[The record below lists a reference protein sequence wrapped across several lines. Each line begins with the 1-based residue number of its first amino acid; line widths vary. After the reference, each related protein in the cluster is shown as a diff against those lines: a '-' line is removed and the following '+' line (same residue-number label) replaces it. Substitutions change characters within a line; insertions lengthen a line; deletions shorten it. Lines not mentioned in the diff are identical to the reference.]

1 MSLSLSQGDFTA
13 GHSFSLL
20 LLSCFSLSSPNQ
32 TLGFNNRTFF
42 FVIFNFTSVYIF
54 IFVPGRFHNRAFF
67 FFFSILCMSLS
78 SPNQTLSHG
87 NLTIGLFFIRLRNWI
102 LNINFVSTSLKRSP
116 EKKCGIFLHLMKQYW
131 GLLLI
136 LWMLSAP
143 SNRDRNKEI
152 STYILIWREYWGPDF
167 GLLWK

>member
-1 MSLSLSQGDFTA
+1 MSQGDFTA

-32 TLGFNNRTFF
+32 TLGFDNRTFF

-87 NLTIGLFFIRLRNWI
+87 NLTLGLFE
-102 LNINFVSTSLKRSP
+102 T
-116 EKKCGIFLHLMKQYW
+116 EKLDPQHKFCEYFF
-131 GLLLI
+131 
-136 LWMLSAP
+136 
-143 SNRDRNKEI
+143 KEI
-152 STYILIWREYWGPDF
+152 SRKKVWNVFAFNETILKASSYLMNAECSF
-167 GLLWK
+167 K